1 MHPAR
6 SRLVGVLRRR
16 LARQAGRPLDNDPVS
31 TGVPALDRLL
41 PRGGFTPGS
50 LVEYLGLGVSLALAA
65 ARSTCQDRPLLVVD
79 PLRQLHAAAWGIE
92 LSRTVVVRPASAA
105 DELWACDQA
114 LRCPGVGAVLAR
126 LERLQQRDFRRL
138 QLAAESGGT
147 FGLLIRP
154 ARLRGQPT
162 WADVQW
168 LVQPCPSPG
177 GWRLQVELLRCRGG
191 TGGGSAVLELDDT
204 LNWREAKYANPVHSS
219 AELAHPA
226 AARRRSGA

>member
-1 MHPAR
+1 MPPAR

-16 LARQAGRPLDNDPVS
+16 LDRRARRPSESDPVS

-41 PRGGFTPGS
+41 PRGGLTPGS
-50 LVEYLGLGVSLALAA
+50 VVEYLGLGVSLALAA
-65 ARSTCQDRPLLVVD
+65 ARSACQDRALLVVD
-79 PLRQLHAAAWGIE
+79 PLRQLDAAAWGIE
-92 LSRTVVVRPASAA
+92 LTRTVVVRPASAA

-114 LRCPGVGAVLAR
+114 LRCPGIGAVLAR
-126 LERLQQRDFRRL
+126 LERLPQRDFRRL

-168 LVQPCPSPG
+168 LVKPCPSKN

-191 TGGGSAVLELDDT
+191 CEGGSAILELDDT
-204 LNWREAKYANPVHSS
+204 LNWREAKHANPVHSS
-219 AELAHPA
+219 AELAPPA